1 MKLGEFSKKVSEIIP
16 SIHIAVLK
24 SQPELISKTALTLQ
38 QLMLMETLRFMGPS
52 KMSDVAKFLGV
63 TKSAVTGLTDRLIK
77 GKYVRRVSAKDDRR
91 VIKLELTPKG
101 KEFAE
106 KMAEHRLDMIRKLFS
121 NINEKDRAHYVDIL
135 LKIKQNIDQEERT
148 K

>member
-1 MKLGEFSKKVSEIIP
+1 MKLGEFSKKVAEIIP

-38 QLMLMETLRFMGPS
+38 QLMLMEALRFLGPS
-52 KMSDVAKFLGV
+52 KMSNVAKLLGV

-77 GKYVRRVSAKDDRR
+77 GKYVRRLSAKGDRR
-91 VIKLELTPKG
+91 VIKLDLTSKG

-121 NINEKDRAHYVDIL
+121 NINEKDRTRYVDIL
-135 LKIKQNIDQEERT
+135 LKIKQNIDRQEKTR
-148 K
+148 